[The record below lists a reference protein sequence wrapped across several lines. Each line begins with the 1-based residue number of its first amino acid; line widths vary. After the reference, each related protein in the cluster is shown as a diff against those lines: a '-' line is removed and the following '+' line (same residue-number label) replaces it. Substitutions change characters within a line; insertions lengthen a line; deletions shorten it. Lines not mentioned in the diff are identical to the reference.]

1 MCGWHPISVGQH
13 WPKKNCMWIQT
24 CRNIW
29 EFLFSGRCFLHC
41 SLWEHKSLAKMIVKR
56 DISGSSSLSRLLLSI
71 YHDHCGSHQWKS
83 LCTLERSLTHYS
95 WLCFWTYSNLHWLPL
110 HLGHGCHPGIPL
122 HCPLTAFF
130 TFSFVR
136 SLILLALLLMKHTL
150 QDFPWERMCWVNM
163 WRCYMPEN
171 TFILP
176 WLGNR
181 ILGWK

>member
-95 WLCFWTYSNLHWLPL
+95 WLYVFEPTLICT
-110 HLGHGCHPGIPL
+110 GCL
-122 HCPLTAFF
+122 YTWDMA
-130 TFSFVR
+130 V
-136 SLILLALLLMKHTL
+136 
-150 QDFPWERMCWVNM
+150 
-163 WRCYMPEN
+163 
-171 TFILP
+171 
-176 WLGNR
+176 
-181 ILGWK
+181 ILGFPFIVLLQRSSLSPLLDLLFFWLSFWWNIPFKTFLGRECVE